1 MKYVRAFWS
10 DIGPATVDVIFV
22 AVVSLIPLLLARLTP
37 IIDRREPNLAPG
49 WLWDLLTSGQLAFY
63 ALGSLATIA
72 LVVYKGESLP
82 AVLRTLFG
90 CLTLIF
96 ILFIAYLIGV
106 DPTLANAPHTFV
118 GETSFWLYLF
128 TQIMAVAVV
137 SFQRF
142 SLSEVLKAAGE
153 ECERHFHGA
162 GRSERYRRQWLERF
176 NSMPFA
182 LFSRSVSYTS
192 EALEAVI
199 YGVSVNTTSA
209 KYRRVATGYTKLL
222 VSRES

>member
-1 MKYVRAFWS
+1 MKYARAFWS
-10 DIGPATVDVIFV
+10 DIGPATFDVLFV

-37 IIDRREPNLAPG
+37 IISMREPHLKAG

-82 AVLRTLFG
+82 ALLRLIFG
-90 CLTLIF
+90 CMSLVF

-118 GETSFWLYLF
+118 GETSFWLYLI
-128 TQIMAVAVV
+128 TQFMAVAVV

-142 SLSEVLKAAGE
+142 SLGDVLAAAAL
-153 ECERHFHGA
+153 GA
-162 GRSERYRRQWLERF
+162 Q
-176 NSMPFA
+176 N
-182 LFSRSVSYTS
+182 
-192 EALEAVI
+192 
-199 YGVSVNTTSA
+199 TSA
-209 KYRRVATGYTKLL
+209 ALATRKGGD
-222 VSRES
+222 VND